1 MMLRMAAGTMMGGM
15 VMAGVVTT
23 LAVGAGAVGTVLL
36 VRRLC
41 EERRG
46 WRQGAAAEPM
56 DPVVDPDPGLP
67 EAGLPDPA

>member
-15 VMAGVVTT
+15 LLAGAVTT
-23 LAVGAGAVGTVLL
+23 LAIGAGAVGGVLL

-46 WRQGAAAEPM
+46 WRQDAAIEPDSLA
-56 DPVVDPDPGLP
+56 DPLPNLDPGLP
-67 EAGLPDPA
+67 DAT